1 MFKNRYKFLIIT
13 ALIQTVVIAAMV
25 YFVNDGFNTNF
36 LLVFLASL
44 LCIDLTF
51 LFKNKAIRII
61 NFLLLGIFIFQLIN
75 YTFTADYIVTE
86 TLFNLP
92 SYNEVETSFII
103 KAVSGLIFCFL
114 IWLPNILFPV
124 FENNKRNICL
134 AILLIVISIL
144 LPSVSNLKE
153 PILEIYT
160 ILSSKTFFDL
170 EMAKEFERDKIST
183 GFSLIEGRGCNVIL
197 IFAEGTSR
205 QVIKPDVTPNT
216 YELLGK
222 SFCVDN
228 YFCHTAPTYR
238 GVRGQLISG
247 YQQNGI
253 YIADRIAMNPK
264 LSTIPMLHTI
274 LAKEGYKTCFVSPHL
289 IDDPFNSMIDQLS
302 FQKVVVNKNPSELQ
316 SDRDTYDALFKAAD
330 EYEKAKEKYLICTYI
345 QGTHVYLDSPHEK
358 YKDGKDAC
366 LNKFYN
372 QDHWFGEF
380 VKKMQMNNYLDN
392 TLLVFTADHSTY
404 PTPDF
409 DKAFQSKH
417 TSFVD
422 TVPLLIYKNGITPQ
436 HFDAQN
442 KNSLALTPTIL
453 NILGIENHRN
463 YFLGNSLFSEE
474 KSPYQNLSVRESYII
489 DTSSGKV
496 KPVLYPSEQLYK
508 KIRTYYKL
516 FG

>member
-1 MFKNRYKFLIIT
+1 MLKNRRNFLIIST
-13 ALIQTVVIAAMV
+13 LVQTIAITAMV
-25 YFVNDGFNTNF
+25 YFANDGFNTFF
-36 LLVFLASL
+36 LLPFIAAL
-44 LCIDLTF
+44 LNINLTF

-61 NFLLLGIFIFQLIN
+61 NFILLGIFIFQLVN

-92 SYNEVETSFII
+92 SYNEIETSFII
-103 KAVSGLIFCFL
+103 KAVLGLIFCFL

-124 FENNKRNICL
+124 FEDSKRNIGL
-134 AILLIVISIL
+134 AILLIIISIL
-144 LPSVSNLKE
+144 LPPVSKLKE
-153 PILEIYT
+153 PIIEIHT
-160 ILSSKTFFDL
+160 ILGSKTFFDL
-170 EMAKEFERDKIST
+170 EMAKEFERDGIST
-183 GFSLIEGRGCNVIL
+183 GISPIEGKGCNVIL

-205 QVIKPDVTPNT
+205 QVIRPDITPNT
-216 YELLGK
+216 YDLLGK

-253 YIADRIAMNPK
+253 YIGDRISMNPK
-264 LSTIPMLHTI
+264 LSSIPMLQTI
-274 LAKEGYKTCFVSPHL
+274 LAKEDYQTCFVSPDI
-289 IDDPFNSMIDQLS
+289 IDDPFNRMINKLS
-302 FQKVVVNKNPSELQ
+302 FQKVVIDANLSEIQ
-316 SDRDTYDALFKAAD
+316 TDRDTYETLFKTCD
-330 EYEKAKEKYLICTYI
+330 EYEKAKKRYLICTYI
-345 QGTHVYLDSPHEK
+345 QGTHVFLDSPHEK

-380 VKKMQMNNYLDN
+380 IKKMQANNYFDN
-392 TLLVFTADHSTY
+392 TLLIFTADHSTY

-409 DKAFQSKH
+409 DKAFRSKH

-422 TVPLLIYKNGITPQ
+422 TVPLLIYKNGIIPQ

-453 NILGIENHRN
+453 NILGIDNHRN

-474 KSPYQNLSVRESYII
+474 KSPYQSLSVRESYII

-496 KPVLYPSEQLYK
+496 KPVLNPSEQLLE